1 MALAIAIRCFC
12 PPDNS
17 APLSPICYIRNNIN
31 TILDL
36 AILRFKL
43 ELEQQLYNVLFP
55 KWTINK

>member
-17 APLSPICYIRNNIN
+17 APLSPTYYIRNNIN

-36 AILRFKL
+36 SILRFKL
-43 ELEQQLYNVLFP
+43 ELEQQLYNVFSP